1 MGRMAG
7 AQAARVR
14 AVVWLAS
21 LDSLG
26 KLAAQV
32 PHKVVAPHQAPRKG
46 VFLMTVVLI
55 LYCVAAFLLFIYGM
69 NCYVLVLNFRRHR
82 RSALARLERVRE
94 EYRRVP
100 EADLPTVT
108 VQLPVYNERYVV
120 GRVIQAV
127 CHLQW
132 LREKLEIRI
141 RGT

>member
-1 MGRMAG
+1 
-7 AQAARVR
+7 
-14 AVVWLAS
+14 
-21 LDSLG
+21 
-26 KLAAQV
+26 
-32 PHKVVAPHQAPRKG
+32 
-46 VFLMTVVLI
+46 
-55 LYCVAAFLLFIYGM
+55 M

-127 CHLQW
+127 CHLHW
-132 LREKLEIRI
+132 PHSRGSSVLDGCTLDPLLCGRLVAVHLRDELLCPGPQLPSPPAKRLS
-141 RGT
+141 TA